1 MNQGNVTEFV
11 SVGHRVS
18 LQVNVEVKD
27 DIPELVVGYMIKDRL
42 GQPIFGT
49 NTYHL
54 NQTLTSLKKGEKRS
68 FLFSFDARLGVGSY
82 SVAVALHTSST
93 HLGKTMNGAIWPW
106 YSTSLTRN
114 NKSLSACPGLPPEL
128 EIS

>member
-1 MNQGNVTEFV
+1 
-11 SVGHRVS
+11 
-18 LQVNVEVKD
+18 
-27 DIPELVVGYMIKDRL
+27 GYMIKDRL

-93 HLGKTMNGAIWPW
+93 HLGKNYEWRDLAVVFNVVNTEQQEFVGVSW
-106 YSTSLTRN
+106 
-114 NKSLSACPGLPPEL
+114 LPPEL

>member
-1 MNQGNVTEFV
+1 
-11 SVGHRVS
+11 
-18 LQVNVEVKD
+18 VEVKD

-93 HLGKTMNGAIWPW
+93 HLGKNYEWRDLAVVFNVVNTEQQEFVG
-106 YSTSLTRN
+106 
-114 NKSLSACPGLPPEL
+114 
-128 EIS
+128 